1 MSLQEWA
8 KKEVEIACERERKAS
23 DHSEGEWDYGCAC
36 YESALKAFN
45 SLCEDG
51 HSGMSIGYTKQ
62 ILNRLIDGKPLT
74 PIEDTKGI
82 WEYVRTNTK
91 KGCRVYRCKRMSS
104 LFKNVYPD
112 GTVKYH
118 DNDRF
123 IIREISNPE
132 VGWHNRFVCS
142 IAEKYAGEIEM
153 PYFPK
158 GKPIDVY
165 CQECLSDPKNGDFD
179 TIAILYLRFPE
190 GKKVKVNRYFKESNQ
205 GFVEIRINEWVE
217 RMTKYQKEKV

>member
-8 KKEVEIACERERKAS
+8 RKEVEIACERERKAS
-23 DHSEGEWDYGCAC
+23 GNPEREWDYGCAC
-36 YESALKAFN
+36 YESVLKAFN

-51 HSGMSIGYTKQ
+51 HSGASIGITKN
-62 ILNRLIDGKPLT
+62 ILNRLINGKPLT
-74 PIEDTKGI
+74 PIEDTEDG
-82 WEYVRTNTK
+82 WNEVVSRRDEYTT
-91 KGCRVYRCKRMSS
+91 YQCKRMSS
-104 LFKNVYPD
+104 LFKDVYPD

-217 RMTKYQKEKV
+217 RMTKSQKEKV

>member
-1 MSLQEWA
+1 MNLQEWA

-23 DHSEGEWDYGCAC
+23 GNPEGEWDYGCAC

-51 HSGMSIGYTKQ
+51 HSGASIGITKN
-62 ILNRLIDGKPLT
+62 ILNRLIEMKPLT
-74 PIEDTKGI
+74 PIEDTEDI
-82 WEYVRTNTK
+82 WNEVSSRSNEYTA
-91 KGCRVYRCKRMSS
+91 YQCKRMSS
-104 LFKNVYPD
+104 LFKNVYQD

-118 DNDRF
+118 DNNRF
-123 IIREISNPE
+123 IMRDVSDPD
-132 VGWHNRFVCS
+132 VGWHNGFVCS

-165 CQECLSDPKNGDFD
+165 CQECLSDPKKR
-179 TIAILYLRFPE
+179 RF
-190 GKKVKVNRYFKESNQ
+190 
-205 GFVEIRINEWVE
+205 
-217 RMTKYQKEKV
+217 